1 MKYDTLIL
9 AGNSTNAVVTLGALQ
24 YLYDNGL
31 MNNIKNYVGVSS
43 GAILSTLLLIGY
55 KPLELLTYLCVEK
68 IFKKMIHFNISNIL
82 LLRKPLMT
90 FDPIEKILEIL
101 ITEKIGFVPTIKAAE
116 ELFCKKIVFTSYNLT
131 DDKEEYI
138 TSEKYAD
145 MSIIN
150 GIRMS
155 STFPL
160 IFEPFKY
167 GGKLYLDGGLFNNF
181 PLEYGENL
189 TITKCIG
196 IVTNNPQ
203 KKYSEEMSNID
214 YILKLFNIYKDSVTY
229 DKMARSSK
237 SDVIQL
243 KFDNN
248 FFKFDIDNKEIIR
261 MFDNG
266 YALCKDNIHQRLRN
280 EKVKSP
286 GPSIAG
292 LHPKGKFWNNF
303 AWSDPP
309 QTFNLEADLLD
320 VEEDEELFNLFNLF
334 NCEEK

>member
-24 YLYDNGL
+24 YLYDNG
-31 MNNIKNYVGVSS
+31 MISDIKNYVGVSS

-68 IFKKMIHFNISNIL
+68 ILKKMIQFNISNLL
-82 LLRKPLMT
+82 LLRKPLMN
-90 FDPIEKILEIL
+90 FEPIQKILEVL
-101 ITEKIGFVPTIKAAE
+101 IIEKIGFVPTIKAAE
-116 ELFCKKIVFTSYNLT
+116 ELFDKKIIFTSYNLT
-131 DDKEEYI
+131 DDKKEYI

-160 IFEPFKY
+160 IFEPFKFND
-167 GGKLYLDGGLFNNF
+167 KLYLDGGLFNNF
-181 PLEYGENL
+181 PLECGEEL
-189 TITKCIG
+189 SKTKCIG

-214 YILKLFNIYKDSVTY
+214 YIFKLFNIYKDSVTY

-237 SDVIQL
+237 SDVIEL

-248 FFKFDIDNKEIIR
+248 FFKFDMDNKEIIE

-266 YALCKDNIHQRLRN
+266 YALCKADFIERLLN
-280 EKVKSP
+280 TTENTENTDLDLS
-286 GPSIAG
+286 
-292 LHPKGKFWNNF
+292 
-303 AWSDPP
+303 
-309 QTFNLEADLLD
+309 NLFD
-320 VEEDEELFNLFNLF
+320 VFEED
-334 NCEEK
+334 NCSINN

>member
-31 MNNIKNYVGVSS
+31 VSNIKNYVGVSS

-55 KPLELLTYLCVEK
+55 QPLELLTYLCVEK
-68 IFKKMIHFNISNIL
+68 IFKKMIQFNISNML
-82 LLRKPLMT
+82 LMRKPLMN
-90 FDPIEKILEIL
+90 FDPIEKILEVL
-101 ITEKIGFVPTIKAAE
+101 IIEKVGYVPTMKTVEDI
-116 ELFCKKIVFTSYNLT
+116 FHKKIIFTAYNLT

-138 TSEKYAD
+138 TSDEYSNT
-145 MSIIN
+145 SITN

-167 GGKLYLDGGLFNNF
+167 NDKLYLDGGLFNNF
-181 PLEYGENL
+181 PLEYGESVSE
-189 TITKCIG
+189 TKCIG
-196 IVTNNPQ
+196 IITNNPQ
-203 KKYSEEMSNID
+203 KKYCEEMSNID

-237 SDVIQL
+237 SDVVQL

-248 FFKFDIDNKEIIR
+248 FFKFDINNNEIIE

-266 YALCKDNIHQRLRN
+266 YTLCKDIMESKV
-280 EKVKSP
+280 EK
-286 GPSIAG
+286 SID
-292 LHPKGKFWNNF
+292 
-303 AWSDPP
+303 S
-309 QTFNLEADLLD
+309 DLLA
-320 VEEDEELFNLFNLF
+320 VFEEELFDMFGL
-334 NCEEK
+334 KKQ

>member
-31 MNNIKNYVGVSS
+31 MSNIKNYVGVSS

-68 IFKKMIHFNISNIL
+68 IFKRMIQFNISNIL

-90 FDPIEKILEIL
+90 FDPIKKILEVL
-101 ITEKIGFVPTIKAAE
+101 IIEKMGFVPTLKVAE
-116 ELFCKKIVFTSYNLT
+116 ELFHKKIIFTSYNLT

-138 TSEKYAD
+138 TSEKYSD
-145 MSIIN
+145 VSIIN
-150 GIRMS
+150 GIQMS

-167 GGKLYLDGGLFNNF
+167 GDKLYLDGGLFNNF
-181 PLEYGENL
+181 PLDYGDKL
-189 TITKCIG
+189 TKTKCIG

-214 YILKLFNIYKDSVTY
+214 YIFKLFNIYKDSVTY

-237 SDVIQL
+237 SDVVQL

-248 FFKFDIDNKEIIR
+248 FFKFDIDNKEIIN

-266 YALCKDNIHQRLRN
+266 YALCKNIMQLRAC
-280 EKVKSP
+280 EPEPKTLRP
-286 GPSIAG
+286 GPDRQPCLLKVQKLAAG
-292 LHPKGKFWNNF
+292 
-303 AWSDPP
+303 
-309 QTFNLEADLLD
+309 DLLD
-320 VEEDEELFNLFNLF
+320 FEGDELFNLFSEIE
-334 NCEEK
+334 NC

>member
-1 MKYDTLIL
+1 MGKINNIKMKYDTLIL

-31 MNNIKNYVGVSS
+31 MTDIKNYVGVSS

-68 IFKKMIHFNISNIL
+68 IFKKMMQFNISNIL
-82 LLRKPLMT
+82 LLKKPLMT
-90 FDPIEKILEIL
+90 FEPIKKILEDL
-101 ITEKIGFVPTIKAAE
+101 IIEKIGFVPTIKGVE
-116 ELFCKKIVFTSYNLT
+116 KLFHKKIIFTSYNLT

-138 TSEKYAD
+138 TSETYSD
-145 MSIIN
+145 VSIIN
-150 GIRMS
+150 AIQMS

-167 GGKLYLDGGLFNNF
+167 ENKLYLDGGLFNNF
-181 PLEYGENL
+181 PLDYGDKL
-189 TITKCIG
+189 SKTKCVG

-214 YILKLFNIYKDSVTY
+214 YIFKLFNIYKDSITY
-229 DKMARSSK
+229 DKITRSSK

-248 FFKFDIDNKEIIR
+248 FFKFDIENKEIIN

-266 YALCKDNIHQRLRN
+266 YALCKNIIECNKQ
-280 EKVKSP
+280 KSV
-286 GPSIAG
+286 
-292 LHPKGKFWNNF
+292 
-303 AWSDPP
+303 
-309 QTFNLEADLLD
+309 DLLD
-320 VEEDEELFNLFNLF
+320 FEGYELFNLFNDV
-334 NCEEK
+334 KK